1 MVTPERLYAATDDG
15 LRIIALHYPEAVES
29 ARTNKPFRARH
40 NERTPSARVK
50 LFKTSKG
57 QVWKLT
63 DFGGEGRAVDPIQIH
78 MEAKG
83 ISFTEAIL
91 DLSAIFNIQDEIT
104 RSINRPD
111 IRREPATSE
120 QQEGEYTWDI
130 DQEFT
135 KSQCSI
141 MGPRVTPEH
150 LKALHWYRVKRL
162 TSVKN
167 REATHK
173 FPNEN
178 YPIFMREC
186 WFTDASG
193 KPDRVY
199 KIYEPL
205 TPIAMAIPYQPRGK
219 SRKLHQRTV

>member
-29 ARTNKPFRARH
+29 ARTNKPFRARPD
-40 NERTPSARVK
+40 ERTPSARVK
-50 LFKTSKG
+50 LFNTDKG
-57 QVWKLT
+57 KVWKMT
-63 DFGGEGRAVDPIQIH
+63 DFGGEGRAIDPIQIH

-91 DLSAIFNIQDEIT
+91 DLAATFNIQDEIT

-111 IRREPATSE
+111 IRREPATAE
-120 QQEGEYTWDI
+120 QPEGDCTWDI

-135 KSQCSI
+135 KSQCAI

-150 LKALHWYRVKRL
+150 MEALHWYRVKRL

-167 REATHK
+167 REAIHK
-173 FPNEN
+173 FSNEN

-186 WFTDASG
+186 WFVDEKGNAD
-193 KPDRVY
+193 KFY
-199 KIYEPL
+199 KISE
-205 TPIAMAIPYQPRGK
+205 
-219 SRKLHQRTV
+219 